1 MIIVFARERS
11 ERGNLLPGD
20 RHVGLRPPCDDHEIK
35 AL

>member
-11 ERGNLLPGD
+11 DRDNLLPGD
-20 RHVGLRPPCDDHEIK
+20 RHVGLRPPRDDDEIK